1 MTARSFASAS
11 GDFCV
16 VTQTGKS
23 VAKPPT
29 EKTPSA
35 RPRSSIQDLVV
46 LDFLMPHND
55 GIDAAREIGKRSPGT
70 PILLC
75 TICLTP
81 QLVDLARGAG
91 VSGTLPKGE
100 LNKVVTCCET
110 LLRGEP
116 FFFCNNRLER
126 GQHIPGS
133 I

>member
-1 MTARSFASAS
+1 VCGEATD
-11 GDFCV
+11 GDDAVC
-16 VTQTGKS
+16 K
-23 VAKPPT
+23 AKELNP
-29 EKTPSA
+29 
-35 RPRSSIQDLVV
+35 DLVV
-46 LDFLMPHND
+46 LDFLMPRKN
-55 GIDAAREIGKRSPGT
+55 GIDAAREIGERSPSI

-91 VSGTLPKGE
+91 VSGALPKGE

-116 FFFCNNRLER
+116 FFFCNNQLER
-126 GQHIPGS
+126 TRNIPGS